1 MKISS
6 AAVTVTALLSYM
18 PIGQAFTPTFSS
30 LPTKNIYKSSPR
42 YATVE
47 DEKTEKEVEGL
58 PWWWEYVWK
67 LDVMQKG
74 EPGTDCTF
82 GDSANVL
89 RTNIEQI
96 YGGFPSLDG
105 CPLAEG
111 DIADIADGTQFIGL
125 QRYFNEYGS
134 PYKLCFGP
142 KSFLVIS
149 DPVQAKHILR
159 DANTMYD
166 KGLLAEILEPIMG
179 KGLIPAD
186 PETWSVRRR
195 QIVPAFHKGEFT
207 NIRNILCTFL
217 YTYAK
222 THT

>member
-1 MKISS
+1 MRRKQSTNENKNNNASGDIP
-6 AAVTVTALLSYM
+6 VNK
-18 PIGQAFTPTFSS
+18 QES
-30 LPTKNIYKSSPR
+30 LVSPNSIDSG
-42 YATVE
+42 ATS
-47 DEKTEKEVEGL
+47 DAKGGL
-58 PWWWEYVWK
+58 PWWWDMVWK
-67 LDVMQKG
+67 LDIMKTG

-96 YGGFPSLDG
+96 YGGYPSLDG

-111 DIADIADGTQFIGL
+111 DISDIADGTQFIGL
-125 QRYFNEYGS
+125 QRYYNEYGS

-149 DPVQAKHILR
+149 DPIQAKHILR
-159 DANTMYD
+159 DANTQYD
-166 KGLLAEILEPIMG
+166 KGLLAEILAPIMG

-195 QIVPAFHKGEFT
+195 QIVPAFHKGES
-207 NIRNILCTFL
+207 
-217 YTYAK
+217 
-222 THT
+222 

>member
-1 MKISS
+1 MKFSPS
-6 AAVTVTALLSYM
+6 AVTIAAILSFI
-18 PIGQAFTPTFSS
+18 PNNAVAFTPAYLSS
-30 LPTKNIYKSSPR
+30 ELAMKNQVGNTR
-42 YATVE
+42 MFATVE
-47 DEKTEKEVEGL
+47 EEKTEEKKKPDAVADPTTTNANVAIDPDAEGL
-58 PWWWEYVWK
+58 PWWWDMVWK
-67 LDVMQKG
+67 LDVMQTS

-96 YGGFPSLDG
+96 YGGYPSLDG

-149 DPVQAKHILR
+149 DPVQAKHILK
-159 DANTMYD
+159 DANVQYD
-166 KGLLAEILEPIMG
+166 KGLLA
-179 KGLIPAD
+179 
-186 PETWSVRRR
+186 
-195 QIVPAFHKGEFT
+195 GE
-207 NIRNILCTFL
+207 
-217 YTYAK
+217 
-222 THT
+222 